1 MGLFSKAGQPIIYK
15 ESSDAKEYLRRLEE
29 LYQNAGGTLKEDID
43 KEIKIVKAGIV
54 GEDQILYE
62 LKNSGMDMYV
72 LHDILLESGDSSAQI
87 DFFVITSK
95 MYFIIE
101 CKNLFGNIEIDNK
114 GNFIRT
120 LEYNGRRYR
129 EGIYSPITQNER
141 HLQVIKNIL
150 LEEAGLLKRAVV
162 NTSFHQLYCPLVVL
176 ANPKT
181 VLNDRYAKK
190 EIKQKVIRADNLVMT
205 MKEIN
210 RNSDQMR
217 SSKNQMQKAA
227 QEILERNVEQR
238 KDYLKKYE
246 EMLRRYEADQ
256 PDSSRMMENKAD
268 RNKNEQGYAEENKV
282 DRSRDGGDKG
292 AAGKASEAGA
302 IKLCPKCGG
311 VLVKRKGK
319 YGEFYGCERYPH
331 CRHTEKIS

>member
-1 MGLFSKAGQPIIYK
+1 MSLFSKAGQPIIYK
-15 ESSDAKEYLRRLEE
+15 ESSDTKEYLKRLEE
-29 LYQNAGGTLKEDID
+29 LYQKANGTLKEEID

-72 LHDILLESGDSSAQI
+72 LHDIFLESGDSSAQI
-87 DFFVITSK
+87 DFFVITPK
-95 MYFIIE
+95 VYFIIE

-129 EGIYSPITQNER
+129 EGLYSPITQNER
-141 HLQVIKNIL
+141 HMQVIKNIL
-150 LEEAGLLKRAVV
+150 LEDAGLFQRAVV
-162 NTSFHQLYCPLVVL
+162 NSSFQQNYCPLVVL

-217 SSKNQMQKAA
+217 SSRNQMQKSA
-227 QEILERNVEQR
+227 QGILERNVEQR

-256 PDSSRMMENKAD
+256 PDSGRVMENKAD
-268 RNKNEQGYAEENKV
+268 RNKNEQGYIEGNKA
-282 DRSRDGGDKG
+282 DWSRAGESKG
-292 AAGKASEAGA
+292 TLGKAAEAEA
-302 IKLCPKCGG
+302 IKLCPRCGG
-311 VLVKRKGK
+311 ALVKRKGK

-331 CRHTEKIS
+331 CRHTEKI

>member
-15 ESSDAKEYLRRLEE
+15 ESSDAKEYLKRLEE
-29 LYQNAGGTLKEDID
+29 LHQKASGTLKEEID
-43 KEIKIVKAGIV
+43 KEIRIVKAGIV

-72 LHDILLESGDSSAQI
+72 LHDIFLESGDSSAQI
-87 DFFVITSK
+87 DFFVITSE

-120 LEYNGRRYR
+120 LEYNGKRYR
-129 EGIYSPITQNER
+129 EGLYSPLTQNER
-141 HLQVIKNIL
+141 HMQVIKNIL
-150 LEEAGLLKRAVV
+150 LEDAGLLQRAVV
-162 NTSFHQLYCPLVVL
+162 NSSFYQHYCPLVVL

-181 VLNDRYAKK
+181 VLNDRYAKR
-190 EIKQKVIRADNLVMT
+190 EIKEKVIRADSLVMT

-210 RNSDQMR
+210 RTSGQMR
-217 SSKNQMQKAA
+217 LSKKQMEKTA
-227 QEILERNVEQR
+227 QEILECNVEQR

-246 EMLRRYEADQ
+246 EMLRRYEAARL
-256 PDSSRMMENKAD
+256 DSNKTIENKAD
-268 RNKNEQGYAEENKV
+268 RSKDEQGNAEGKEPERN
-282 DRSRDGGDKG
+282 GGGKG
-292 AAGKASEAGA
+292 TAGKASEAGE

-319 YGEFYGCERYPH
+319 YGEFYGCEHYPH
-331 CRHTEKIS
+331 CRHTEKI